1 MEHLERLEV
10 ILKTVER
17 CNLNC
22 SYCYFFQGE
31 DKSYKKHPP
40 FISWGAIQRLVTFLA
55 EGIQKLHIKSVQID
69 FHGGEPTLQRK
80 TDFDRM
86 CQYFREYLGPLTE
99 LTFALQ
105 TNATLIN
112 DEWIELFSKHRVS
125 VGISIDGPKV
135 VNDRFR
141 IDHKGLGT
149 YDRTVAGLQKLQAA
163 VLAKKID
170 GIAALCVINP
180 KNNASDLYTHI
191 VHELKIRQLDFLLPD
206 YTHLNFKNEDPNEYG
221 RFLCELLHAWVADDD
236 PLIRVRI
243 LNSALSLLT
252 GGKTYLK
259 GFGPTLD
266 KIEAI
271 TVSSNGNLSPDD
283 SLRSG
288 IPHLMNKYN
297 IFSTSLMEFFSMP
310 EMKEVIQASQ
320 NSPDICKSCC
330 WENVCG
336 GNALISRYSLENGFN
351 NPSVF
356 CSGLKKFY
364 SYVAKYLIENGI
376 SMDKIKETLFT
387 SLPIVQ
393 NRCIIESK

>member
-1 MEHLERLEV
+1 MERLERLEV

-17 CNLNC
+17 CNINC

-40 FISWGAIQRLVTFLA
+40 LISWQTIQNLTTFLIK
-55 EGIQKLHIKSVQID
+55 GIRELKIKSIQID
-69 FHGGEPTLQRK
+69 LHGGEPTLQK
-80 TDFDRM
+80 KADFDRM
-86 CQYFREYLGPLTE
+86 CQHFRENLSPLVE
-99 LTFALQ
+99 LTLALQ

-112 DEWIELFSKHRVS
+112 DEWIELFSRHQVYI
-125 VGISIDGPKV
+125 GISIDGPKAI
-135 VNDRFR
+135 NDRFR

-163 VLAKKID
+163 VYKKKIK
-170 GIAALCVINP
+170 GVAALCVINP
-180 KNNASDLYTHI
+180 KNNAADLYTHL
-191 VHELKIRQLDFLLPD
+191 VHELKITHLDFLLPD
-206 YTHLNFKNEDPNEYG
+206 YTHCNFNNEDPNEYG
-221 RFLCELLHAWVADDD
+221 KFLCDLFLAWVSDDN
-236 PLIRVRI
+236 PLIHIRI

-259 GFGPTLD
+259 GFGPTID

-271 TVSSNGNLSPDD
+271 TVSSNGDISPED

-288 IPHLMNKYN
+288 IPHLMNKHN
-297 IFSTSLMEFFSMP
+297 VTTISLVEFFNTS
-310 EMKEVIQASQ
+310 EMKKVIHASQ

-336 GNALISRYSLENGFN
+336 GNSLISRYNLENGFN

-356 CSGLKKFY
+356 CSGLKMFY
-364 SYVAKYLIENGI
+364 SAVTKYLIENGI
-376 SMDKIKETLFT
+376 FIDKIKKTLFT
-387 SLPIVQ
+387 PLSGSQEYLVE
-393 NRCIIESK
+393 NK